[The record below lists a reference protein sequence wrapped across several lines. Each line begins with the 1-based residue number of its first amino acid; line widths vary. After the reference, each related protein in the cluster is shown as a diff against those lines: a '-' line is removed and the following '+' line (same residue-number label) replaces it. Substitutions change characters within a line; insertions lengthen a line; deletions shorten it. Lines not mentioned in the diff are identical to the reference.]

1 MRLHMPYAGYGNL
14 QPLRHF
20 GHTPG
25 LYAYRGLPAFA
36 SLSLAGS
43 VSRRKM
49 AAEFAS
55 PIPQFQALRPA
66 LPLG

>member
-1 MRLHMPYAGYGNL
+1 MPLHMPYAGYWNL

-36 SLSLAGS
+36 FALHGRQRWRLLT
-43 VSRRKM
+43 RRT
-49 AAEFAS
+49 
-55 PIPQFQALRPA
+55 I
-66 LPLG
+66 G